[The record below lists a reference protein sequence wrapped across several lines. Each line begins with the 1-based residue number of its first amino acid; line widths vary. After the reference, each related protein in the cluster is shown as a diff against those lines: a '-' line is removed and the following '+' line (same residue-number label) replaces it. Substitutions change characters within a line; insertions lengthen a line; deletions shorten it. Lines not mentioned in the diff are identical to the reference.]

1 MLGFQ
6 FNNCTVVIGVVFG
19 SLFGS
24 DWTIES
30 LQMILSVHLY
40 VRKVKQ
46 PQRERETCLPAC
58 TGRDF
63 H

>member
-6 FNNCTVVIGVVFG
+6 FNNCTVVIGLVFDP
-19 SLFGS
+19 LFGS

-40 VRKVKQ
+40 VRRVKQ
-46 PQRERETCLPAC
+46 S
-58 TGRDF
+58 
-63 H
+63 